1 MRSRR
6 PYLFSDSEIVA
17 APTLTRE
24 LLDHQLETL
33 TNRKEE
39 NEFEHLSRRL
49 AEREI
54 CPNLRP
60 QTGPT
65 GGGDA
70 KVDSETYP
78 VSDDIAQSWY
88 EGEEAG
94 AHEMWAFAFSAKKD
108 WRSKVRSDVKSIKS
122 TDRPYRRIYFITNQY
137 VRDKVRPQV
146 EGELTELAGC
156 PVHIFDRTWI
166 LECVFNHDRVALAVE
181 TLGLDSIYL
190 QTGRKPG
197 PGDVRREAELAEL
210 DRQIEEAQRYRGVE
224 YQLAQDC
231 LEAALLAR
239 GLERQRTEIDGRFAR
254 AERIA
259 RNVNYTPQ
267 LLRIAYPKGWT
278 AVWWHD
284 DFAELNRIY
293 DEVEEF
299 ARGSTNS
306 ANVQLVFNLWNMLL
320 VGIQQ
325 AALTGSDFKFQ
336 ARTEA
341 LQAALQEIADD
352 PSRPNNAL
360 EAKTN
365 LLLMR
370 LHQSADADEFD
381 AALVELR
388 GVVEKIEGLGDYPAK
403 SLADII
409 QVLGEV
415 VSDSPRITSCSR
427 PLWR

>member
-1 MRSRR
+1 
-6 PYLFSDSEIVA
+6 
-17 APTLTRE
+17 
-24 LLDHQLETL
+24 
-33 TNRKEE
+33 
-39 NEFEHLSRRL
+39 
-49 AEREI
+49 
-54 CPNLRP
+54 
-60 QTGPT
+60 
-65 GGGDA
+65 
-70 KVDSETYP
+70 
-78 VSDDIAQSWY
+78 
-88 EGEEAG
+88 
-94 AHEMWAFAFSAKKD
+94 
-108 WRSKVRSDVKSIKS
+108 
-122 TDRPYRRIYFITNQY
+122 
-137 VRDKVRPQV
+137 
-146 EGELTELAGC
+146 
-156 PVHIFDRTWI
+156 
-166 LECVFNHDRVALAVE
+166 
-181 TLGLDSIYL
+181 
-190 QTGRKPG
+190 
-197 PGDVRREAELAEL
+197 
-210 DRQIEEAQRYRGVE
+210 
-224 YQLAQDC
+224 
-231 LEAALLAR
+231 
-239 GLERQRTEIDGRFAR
+239 
-254 AERIA
+254 
-259 RNVNYTPQ
+259 
-267 LLRIAYPKGWT
+267 
-278 AVWWHD
+278 VWWHD